1 MMKKLYKWDLIHYIG
16 QLKWIYLATL
26 FLTVLSVIFKTFST
40 ENIIFGMFYQT
51 TYIVSIVGV
60 FGCLLYTFFSIFQ
73 RYYQTI
79 LKDEAYFTHTLPIS
93 KGRILLSK
101 ILSGFSLFVFSLLL
115 SVGLLHWLEVINI
128 NEFLEIRNLDQ
139 NIFNMMIVT
148 IVSMVIM
155 FLVFIIVI
163 YAALSF
169 GFSYNKREWL
179 YVFVYFV
186 LYYIANQVLSFIN
199 FGINFLINPN
209 LLNVE
214 TNEPGE
220 VFSALSGILIV
231 QLVMAVGLGVANFYI
246 ARYLMTRKINLK
258 NG

>member
-16 QLKWIYLATL
+16 QLKWLYLGTL
-26 FLTVLSVIFKTFST
+26 FLTVLSIIFKTFST
-40 ENIIFGMFYQT
+40 ENLIFGMFYQT

-60 FGCLLYTFFSIFQ
+60 LGCLLYTFFSIFQ

-101 ILSGFSLFVFSLLL
+101 VLSAFSLFIFSLVI
-115 SVGLLHWLEVINI
+115 SVGFLNWLEVINI
-128 NEFLEIRNLDQ
+128 KEIFELRNLDA
-139 NIFNMMIVT
+139 NMFNMMLLSIT
-148 IVSMVIM
+148 SMVIM

-186 LYYIANQVLSFIN
+186 LYYIANQVLSFVN
-199 FGINFLINPN
+199 FGINLLINPN
-209 LLNVE
+209 LLNIE
-214 TNEPGE
+214 ANEPGE
-220 VFSALSGILIV
+220 VFQALSGILML
-231 QLVMAVGLGVANFYI
+231 QLVFAVGLGVANFYI
-246 ARYLMTRKINLK
+246 ARHLMTRKINLK

>member
-26 FLTVLSVIFKTFST
+26 FLTVLSIIFKIFSDD
-40 ENIIFGMFYQT
+40 NLIFGMFYQT

-60 FGCLLYTFFSIFQ
+60 LGSLLYTFFSIFQ

-101 ILSGFSLFVFSLLL
+101 VLSAFSLFIFSLLV
-115 SVGLLHWLEVINI
+115 SVGLLHWLEVIN
-128 NEFLEIRNLDQ
+128 LEEVFALRDLDS
-139 NIFNMMIVT
+139 NMFNMMVLSIA
-148 IVSMVIM
+148 SMVIM

-186 LYYIANQVLSFIN
+186 IYYIATQVLSFVN
-199 FGINFLINPN
+199 FGINLLFNPD
-209 LLNVE
+209 LLNIE
-214 TNEPGE
+214 GNDPGE
-220 VFSALSGILIV
+220 VFQALSGILIV
-231 QLVMAVGLGVANFYI
+231 QLVIAVGLGVANFYI

>member
-16 QLKWIYLATL
+16 QLKWLYLGTL
-26 FLTVLSVIFKTFST
+26 FLTVLSIIFKSFSD
-40 ENIIFGMFYQT
+40 ENLIFGMFYQT

-60 FGCLLYTFFSIFQ
+60 LGCLLYTFFSIFQ

-101 ILSGFSLFVFSLLL
+101 ILSGFSLFIFSLVI
-115 SVGLLHWLEVINI
+115 SVGFLNWLEVINI
-128 NEFLEIRNLDQ
+128 KEIFELRNLDA
-139 NIFNMMIVT
+139 NMFNMMILSIT
-148 IVSMVIM
+148 SMVIM

-186 LYYIANQVLSFIN
+186 IYYIANQVLSFIN
-199 FGINFLINPN
+199 FGINLLFNPN
-209 LLNVE
+209 LLNIDA
-214 TNEPGE
+214 NEPGE
-220 VFSALSGILIV
+220 VFLALSGILII
-231 QLVMAVGLGVANFYI
+231 QLVIAVGLGVANFYV

>member
-16 QLKWIYLATL
+16 QLKGIYLATI
-26 FLTVLSVIFKTFST
+26 FLTILSVIFETFST
-40 ENIIFGMFYQT
+40 ENFIFGMFYQT

-60 FGCLLYTFFSIFQ
+60 LGCLLYTFFSIFQ

-101 ILSGFSLFVFSLLL
+101 VLSGFTVFILSLLIG
-115 SVGLLHWLEVINI
+115 VALLHWLSVINI
-128 NEFLEIRNLDQ
+128 NEFFEFRSLDPS
-139 NIFNMMIVT
+139 IFNMMLIS

-155 FLVFIIVI
+155 FLVFIIVM

-179 YVFVYFV
+179 YVFVYFI
-186 LYYIANQVLSFIN
+186 LYYIANQVFSFIN
-199 FGINFLINPN
+199 FGINLIINPN
-209 LLNVE
+209 LLNIE
-214 TNEPGE
+214 AEDPAS
-220 VFSALSGILIV
+220 VFQAIGGILII
-231 QLVMAVGLGVANFYI
+231 QLIIAVGLGIANFYI